1 MGLDVVIVDNHSLAV
16 EGLKSLLKT
25 TVCVKDIHVAQSGRE
40 LFELMDKHPFHLYIV
55 DIDLADTD
63 GFELIQT
70 IKKRQPTAKVI
81 VSTTHEEIWIANKLK
96 HPHIDAVV
104 FKPSA
109 SRYIQEA
116 VETVAEGGTYCCP
129 HFREL
134 YRAKERISNTPD
146 VPESM
151 PTVRELDILKD
162 IARGMN
168 THEISRHLFI
178 SENTV
183 EWHRKDLMVK
193 FGARNATD
201 LVVKALAKGYLS
213 IPLD

>member
-25 TVCVKDIHVAQSGRE
+25 TVCIKDIHVAQSGRE

-104 FKPSA
+104 FKQSA
-109 SRYIQEA
+109 SRY
-116 VETVAEGGTYCCP
+116 
-129 HFREL
+129 
-134 YRAKERISNTPD
+134 
-146 VPESM
+146 
-151 PTVRELDILKD
+151 LKD
-162 IARGMN
+162 AGE
-168 THEISRHLFI
+168 T
-178 SENTV
+178 
-183 EWHRKDLMVK
+183 
-193 FGARNATD
+193 
-201 LVVKALAKGYLS
+201 
-213 IPLD
+213 